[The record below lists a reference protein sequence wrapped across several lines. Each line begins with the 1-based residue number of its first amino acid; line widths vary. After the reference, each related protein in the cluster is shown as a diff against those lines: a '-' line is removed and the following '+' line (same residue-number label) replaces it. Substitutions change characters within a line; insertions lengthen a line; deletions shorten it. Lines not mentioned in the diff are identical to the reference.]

1 MVRSCQLRQFIIDL
15 VDELSPLIGDDDIGA
30 AKPAVIINSEI
41 LLSLKVI
48 YSPADKLKNEMGQ
61 PLMQDCSGLVKL
73 YSHSPSG
80 TYHMCA
86 RTPLSPLPF
95 LVPSRTWNRSSQGC
109 YLTPSDHLQIC
120 QYCNSAN
127 SAVRTNC

>member
-48 YSPADKLKNEMGQ
+48 YLPADKLKNEMGQ

-73 YSHSPSG
+73 VIRPLALITCAHELLSLLCHSSSPVEPG
-80 TYHMCA
+80 TD
-86 RTPLSPLPF
+86 LLKGVISPQ
-95 LVPSRTWNRSSQGC
+95 VTTCKYVSTVTQ
-109 YLTPSDHLQIC
+109 LTVQ
-120 QYCNSAN
+120 
-127 SAVRTNC
+127 